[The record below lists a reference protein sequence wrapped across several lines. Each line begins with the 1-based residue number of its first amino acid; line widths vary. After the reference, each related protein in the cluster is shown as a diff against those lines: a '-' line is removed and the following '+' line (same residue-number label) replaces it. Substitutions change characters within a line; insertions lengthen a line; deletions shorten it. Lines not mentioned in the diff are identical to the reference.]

1 MLQHRLTQMLTSL
14 EEMENN
20 IDKRTGNTF
29 NVKSFLR
36 SIKEGKDD
44 ESDPGVSDFTQQIG
58 KLNPFN
64 IDGIPDILRNI
75 QRFCSLNDISRL
87 SMTNKMMN
95 TMAMAQ
101 RKQAELKSAHLWTQM
116 AKMPVTVFGGRLLQT
131 YDIHVD
137 N

>member
-44 ESDPGVSDFTQQIG
+44 ESDPSVSDVTQQIG
-58 KLNPFN
+58 QPFQYRWHPRHTTQHSKVLLAERYLQ
-64 IDGIPDILRNI
+64 IVYD
-75 QRFCSLNDISRL
+75 QQNDEHHGHGTKKTS
-87 SMTNKMMN
+87 
-95 TMAMAQ
+95 
-101 RKQAELKSAHLWTQM
+101 
-116 AKMPVTVFGGRLLQT
+116 
-131 YDIHVD
+131 
-137 N
+137 